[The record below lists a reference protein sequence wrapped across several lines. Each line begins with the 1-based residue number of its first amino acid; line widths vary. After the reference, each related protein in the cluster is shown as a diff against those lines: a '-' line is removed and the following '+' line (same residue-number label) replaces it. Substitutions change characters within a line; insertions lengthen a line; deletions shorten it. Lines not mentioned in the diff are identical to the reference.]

1 MKTIGI
7 DIGTTT
13 IGAVVMDTE
22 KKQVLASKTIPN
34 GSYMETSHEWERI
47 QDVPLLMERAETV
60 LNELLEQYTDV
71 RAIGLTGQQHG
82 IVYLNQEGTCI
93 SPLYTWE
100 DGRGAQ
106 PEFDGE
112 SVVSIIKKKYGIPAA
127 TGYGL
132 ITHLYH
138 CKKGMVPEESAA
150 ICTIPDYMGM
160 CLTGRK
166 SPLVHTS
173 NASSLGFFDNQKLEF
188 QTELIADA
196 GMDPAIL
203 PEVSAEVEVLGY
215 YRGLPVTI
223 ALGDNQASFLGSV
236 GMEENLWLMDAGTGG
251 RLSVLSEKYFEAP
264 GIEAR
269 PFLQGKYLLNGS
281 TLCAGRAYAILERFF
296 HRYAKALG
304 VEGEQYTLMGKL
316 VQQAEEAAGGL
327 KVKTTFNGTRVN
339 PEVKGS
345 ITEINVENFTPEN
358 LILGLLY
365 GIAQEFYDMYRV
377 IYEGTGLKAERLLAS
392 GNAVRKN
399 EALRKIM
406 EEMFHAEIILA
417 DLAEEAACGA
427 AISPVY
433 AGGIQEA

>member
-7 DIGTTT
+7 DLGTTT
-13 IGAVVMDTE
+13 VGVVVMDTE
-22 KKQVLASKTIPN
+22 KKVVLASKTIPN
-34 GSYMETSHEWERI
+34 GSYMDTFHEWERI
-47 QDVPLLMERAETV
+47 QDVPLLMSRARAV
-60 LNELLEQYTDV
+60 LDELLDQNKDV
-71 RAIGLTGQQHG
+71 AAIGLTGQQHG
-82 IVYLNQEGTCI
+82 IVYLDREGNCI

-112 SVVSIIKKKYGIPAA
+112 SVVSIIKKQYGIPAA

-132 ITHLYH
+132 VTHLYH
-138 CKKGMVPEESAA
+138 CKKGQVPQGSVS

-166 SPLVHTS
+166 TPLVHTS
-173 NASSLGFFDNQKLEF
+173 NASSIGFFDNVRLEF
-188 QTELIADA
+188 RRDIIADA

-203 PEVSAEVEVLGY
+203 PEVSGDVDVLGY

-236 GMEENLWLMDAGTGG
+236 GMEEGLWLMDAGTGG
-251 RLSVLSEKYFEAP
+251 RLSVLSEKCFEAP

-269 PFLQGKYLLNGS
+269 PFLHGKYLLNGS
-281 TLCAGRAYAILERFF
+281 TLCAGRAYAILEKFF
-296 HRYAKALG
+296 RRYAEALG
-304 VEGEQYTLMGKL
+304 VEGEQYTLMGRL
-316 VQQAEEAAGGL
+316 VDEADEAAGGL
-327 KVKTTFNGTRVN
+327 KVQTTFNGTRVN
-339 PEVKGS
+339 PELRGS
-345 ITEINVENFTPEN
+345 ISDINVENFTPEN

-365 GIAQEFYDMYRV
+365 GVAQEFYGIYRV
-377 IYEGTGLKAERLLAS
+377 IYEGTGLKADKLLAS
-392 GNAVRKN
+392 GNAARRN
-399 EALRKIM
+399 EALRKII
-406 EEMFHAEIILA
+406 EEMFQAEIVLA

-433 AGGIQEA
+433 AKEIND